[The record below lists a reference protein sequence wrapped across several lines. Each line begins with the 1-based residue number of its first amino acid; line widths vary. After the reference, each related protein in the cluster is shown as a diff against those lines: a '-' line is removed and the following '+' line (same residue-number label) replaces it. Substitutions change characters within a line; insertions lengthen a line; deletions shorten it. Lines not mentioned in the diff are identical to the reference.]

1 LINKLKFQNLSEP
14 FQKLDDDYASVA
26 LLIYEDKELIFIKRS
41 QDLPTHKGHIAF
53 PGGKKEAFDQNIVD
67 TAIREAT
74 EELLLDSKSITP
86 IGILEPIDTIEYK
99 FLVYPVICKINE
111 KPVSF
116 NKSEVQ
122 EVYFVP
128 ISDLQHEKNWIYRGH
143 YESDWTY
150 KINSEILWGAT
161 AKMVRSLLSFS

>member
-1 LINKLKFQNLSEP
+1 MINKLKFQNLSEP

-150 KINSEILWGAT
+150 KINS
-161 AKMVRSLLSFS
+161 